1 MPFRLYTHDGWG
13 KVPVGEFA
21 TLEEARS
28 AFSTLGQD
36 PWYRNDGS
44 VKAIELVESGVAAE
58 DRRLDW
64 LAFS

>member
-1 MPFRLYTHDGWG
+1 M
-13 KVPVGEFA
+13 PVGEFA

-28 AFSTLGQD
+28 AFATLGQD

-44 VKAIELVESGVAAE
+44 VRAIELVESGAGAE

-64 LAFS
+64 LAFA